1 MKNFMLPA
9 VLCLCS
15 SAFAQ
20 SLSSH
25 VIASGGSFASSAN
38 GSLSSTIAQP
48 LAGNLSSTLLLHQGF
63 QVNLSSGTSV
73 VTGTGEEEEEED
85 LKIFPNPANHHLFIE
100 TKEKTKTYTYQLIDA
115 SGKKI
120 LDEQTITS
128 PSTELDL
135 SSLTPAVYFLLL
147 RDSQGKSKTL
157 SILKNN

>member
-9 VLCLCS
+9 ALCLCS

-25 VIASGGSFASSAN
+25 VIAPGGNFTSNAN

-48 LAGNLSSTLLLHQGF
+48 IAGNLSSTLLLHQGF
-63 QVNLSSGTSV
+63 QVNLSSGTSII
-73 VTGTGEEEEEED
+73 TGTGEEAED

-100 TKEKTKTYTYQLIDA
+100 TKEKTKIYTYQLIDA

-120 LDEQTITS
+120 LGEQTITS

>member
-9 VLCLCS
+9 ALCLCS

-20 SLSSH
+20 SLSSY

-48 LAGNLSSTLLLHQGF
+48 VAGSLSSSTLLLHQGF

-73 VTGTGEEEEEED
+73 VTGMGEEEED

-115 SGKKI
+115 SGEKI

-135 SSLTPAVYFLLL
+135 SSLTPAIYFLLL